1 LLLLSIT
8 QAAFATETPNQ
19 AIKNLDGIRLVLL
32 DVLVQADAANVTDA
46 STIKT
51 QTILAYAQSLIGIRY
66 TAGGTLPDTGFDCS
80 GFVRYVFN
88 QAMKMQL
95 PSTAKAMSVLGKT
108 IPKDQLQA
116 GDLIFFNTLK
126 NSFSHV
132 GIYIGHNQFIHAP
145 STGGVVRIDS
155 VETAYWST
163 HFNGGQRLALG
174 D

>member
-1 LLLLSIT
+1 MNIS
-8 QAAFATETPNQ
+8 QAALATESTNQ
-19 AIKNLDGIRLVLL
+19 SINNLDGIRLVPL
-32 DVLVQADAANVTDA
+32 DTLVADA

-51 QTILAYAQSLIGIRY
+51 QTILAYAQSLLGVRY

-95 PSTAKAMSVLGKT
+95 PSTAKAMSTLGQT

-132 GIYIGHNQFIHAP
+132 GIYIGHDQFIHAP
-145 STGGVVRIDS
+145 STGGVVRIDH
-155 VETAYWST
+155 VDTTYWSR
-163 HFNGGQRLALG
+163 HFNGGQRLAL
-174 D
+174 DH